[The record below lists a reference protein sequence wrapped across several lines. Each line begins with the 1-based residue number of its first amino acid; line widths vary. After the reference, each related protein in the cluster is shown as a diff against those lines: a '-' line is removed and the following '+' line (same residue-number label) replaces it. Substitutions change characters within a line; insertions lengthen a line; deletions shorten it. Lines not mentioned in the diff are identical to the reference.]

1 MMRHVIVGDGDG
13 GGPMDGVDQPVVA
26 VRQGAMVDPHVA
38 SSEDGHAVAVRHGS
52 PPVVPWGGAHHGVPS
67 LLAVVHVDAVDDDV
81 RHVLHG
87 DAGAAGDVH
96 AGAAAVDCLEGVHQ
110 KLLL

>member
-13 GGPMDGVDQPVVA
+13 SGPMDGVDQPIVA
-26 VRQGAMVDPHVA
+26 VRQGAVVHPHVA

-52 PPVVPWGGAHHGVPS
+52 PPVVPWGGPHHSVPS
-67 LLAVVHVDAVDDDV
+67 LLAVVQVDAVDDHV
-81 RHVLHG
+81 RHVLDG

-96 AGAAAVDCLEGVHQ
+96 AGAAAVDGLEGVH
-110 KLLL
+110 